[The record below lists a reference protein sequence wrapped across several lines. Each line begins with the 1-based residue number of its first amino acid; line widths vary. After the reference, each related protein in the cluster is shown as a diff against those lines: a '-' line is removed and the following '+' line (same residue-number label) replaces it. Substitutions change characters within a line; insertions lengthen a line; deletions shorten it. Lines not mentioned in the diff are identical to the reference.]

1 MRPAHIRFGQG
12 KTQDE
17 SDLNQISYRKAQI
30 SVYTKGA
37 GNRKISNAGTFNYKA
52 VPAQATTANTTQNN
66 SMYGLNASANSSTV
80 VRVEE

>member
-30 SVYTKGA
+30 SVYTKGI
-37 GNRKISNAGTFNYKA
+37 GNRIFNNETVSSGINQNDKF
-52 VPAQATTANTTQNN
+52 ATTHRADTR
-66 SMYGLNASANSSTV
+66 LIA
-80 VRVEE
+80 